1 MTRTLAVRPP
11 LKAVAAALGAV
22 IAGHPQEAIV
32 REVMADFEVDRS
44 TAEQCVEIA
53 QRMRAPDADPA
64 AGS

>member
-1 MTRTLAVRPP
+1 VNPAVTVRPP
-11 LKAVAAALGAV
+11 LKAVAAALGAL
-22 IAGHPQEAIV
+22 IAGHPHQVIV
-32 REVMADFEVDRS
+32 REVMADFEVDQS